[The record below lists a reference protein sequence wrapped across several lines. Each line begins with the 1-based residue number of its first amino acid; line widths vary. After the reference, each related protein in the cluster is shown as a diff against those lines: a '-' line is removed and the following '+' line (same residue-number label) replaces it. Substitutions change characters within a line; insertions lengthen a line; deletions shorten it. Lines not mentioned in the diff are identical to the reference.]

1 MSQVLGRPD
10 GARADGRRVRQA
22 ALAGRPATVP
32 VRRRWGRIGAGVGLA
47 VVGAWLFT
55 ALYLSAGD
63 RVEVLALADDV
74 GRFEVVE
81 PGDLRVVRLG
91 GDAEVE
97 WVPAERIDDVVG
109 RVARVD
115 LASGGLLAEA
125 QLLPAGAALLGDD
138 EAVVGVLLGPGE
150 GPTGMLRRGVPV
162 RVVLRAAAGS
172 GAGGEVDSVA
182 GWVFATAGAAA
193 DGRERS
199 VEIVVPLADAEAVSA
214 AAADRRVSVVALAG

>member
-1 MSQVLGRPD
+1 MSQVLGQAD
-10 GARADGRRVRQA
+10 GARADGQRVRQA

-32 VRRRWGRIGAGVGLA
+32 VRRRWGRTGAGVGLA

-81 PGDLRVVRLG
+81 RTDLRVVRLG

-97 WVPAERIDDVVG
+97 WVTADRVDDVVG

-115 LASGGLLAEA
+115 LVSGGLLAEA
-125 QLLPAGAALLGDD
+125 QLLPAGAPLLADD
-138 EAVVGVLLGPGE
+138 EAVVGVLLGPAE
-150 GPTGMLRRGVPV
+150 GPTGVLRRGVPV
-162 RVVLRAAAGS
+162 LVVVRAAAGS
-172 GAGGEVDSVA
+172 GEDPDSVV
-182 GWVFATAGAAA
+182 GRVFATSAAAA
-193 DGRERS
+193 DGRERP
-199 VEIVVPLADAEAVSA
+199 VEIIVPRAEAEAVSA